1 MRHYFSL
8 SPHAHLH
15 TPTSPSCSFSLGLA
29 ILQLLAC
36 KMSLEDLSKF
46 VRDLNL
52 PDFSSSTQTTDLA
65 KTLGSG
71 LPKSAGIDSPATYQS
86 AKSTQSINSTLCKA
100 CQSIF
105 TEASQQ
111 RPGQIHH
118 HGIDALRARAGN
130 GCQLC
135 LTVYM
140 SVDPNYLSKFRK
152 TVPNSQGIASFNP
165 ISRDQARLQ
174 FRYISATASDQE
186 SFNSTSSAQKQ
197 KGPSSLHSTKSETG
211 DVHVL
216 SVDLILVKPECT
228 LAVPELQ
235 PHTLTWI
242 RRRAA
247 GR

>member
-1 MRHYFSL
+1 
-8 SPHAHLH
+8 
-15 TPTSPSCSFSLGLA
+15 
-29 ILQLLAC
+29 
-36 KMSLEDLSKF
+36 MSLEELSSF

-52 PDFSSSTQTTDLA
+52 PSLSSPTADLA

-71 LPKSAGIDSPATYQS
+71 LPKPLSTESPASYQT
-86 AKSTQSINSTLCKA
+86 AKSMMHTLSTLCKA

-105 TEASQQ
+105 SDASQR

-118 HGIDALRARAGN
+118 HGIDALRARAGK

-140 SVDPNYLSKFRK
+140 SIDPSHLMKFQR
-152 TVPNSQGIASFNP
+152 TVPNSQGIASFTP

-186 SFNSTSSAQKQ
+186 SFNSTSSVQKQ
-197 KGPSSLHSTKSETG
+197 RGTSSVHSNKSFDSA

-216 SVDLILVKPECT
+216 SVDLILVNAECT
-228 LAVPELQ
+228 LAVNNSQ
-235 PHTLTWI
+235 I
-242 RRRAA
+242 FAD
-247 GR
+247 

>member
-1 MRHYFSL
+1 MSIEEL
-8 SPHAHLH
+8 S
-15 TPTSPSCSFSLGLA
+15 
-29 ILQLLAC
+29 
-36 KMSLEDLSKF
+36 DF
-46 VRDLNL
+46 VRDMKL
-52 PDFSSSTQTTDLA
+52 PDFSSTTTDLA

-71 LPKSAGIDSPATYQS
+71 LPQPVSTESPASYQT
-86 AKSTQSINSTLCKA
+86 AKSTTHTLSTLCKA

-105 TEASQQ
+105 TEASQR

-118 HGIDALRARAGN
+118 HGIDGLRARAGK

-140 SVDPNYLSKFRK
+140 SMDPNHLMKFQR
-152 TVPNSQGIASFNP
+152 TVPNSQGIASFTP

-186 SFNSTSSAQKQ
+186 SFNSTSSGQKQ
-197 KGPSSLHSTKSETG
+197 KGPSSVHSTKSDSG

-228 LAVPELQ
+228 LVM
-235 PHTLTWI
+235 TGI
-242 RRRAA
+242 
-247 GR
+247 